1 MRVCAPLA
9 CSNLSTP
16 LIETTIAARMTSPLV
31 QLERLSYQY
40 PRSEIFALRD
50 ISLQIQRGEFVG
62 LIGPTGAGKTTLC
75 LALNGIVP
83 QFYGGR
89 FFGHAW
95 VAGLD
100 TVEQPVQA
108 LAARVGMVF
117 EDPETQLTATS
128 VENEVAFALENLR
141 TPRALMRERIARALA
156 AVGLVGLER
165 RHPHELSGGQKQRLA
180 IAAALAV
187 QPELLVLDEATSQLD
202 PVGAAE
208 VFAVL
213 RALNREQGMT
223 VLLAS
228 HAAEELAEYA
238 NRLVLLDGGALVAEG
253 SPAEI
258 YSQVPL
264 IEAHRLRPPQVA
276 KTFSLL
282 PCPPSRLPVRLEEGL
297 VALRVQ
303 SRRNLP
309 ERLSAVPTTAPA
321 VSAPPIITV
330 EALHHRFADG
340 TPTLSGIDLAFY
352 SGEYVLIVGQNGAGK
367 TSLVKHLLRL
377 LQPVQGR
384 VMVMGRETREWTV
397 GALARRI
404 GYVAQN
410 PDQQLFNA
418 TVAEEVAFALRQLRY
433 SPQEITART
442 AEALAALGLEAVADR
457 HPLSLPKGDRARV
470 IIAAMLVLHPEVIIL
485 DEPTTGQD
493 YAGARAILDLSQTL
507 HRQGK
512 TIIVITHQ
520 LYLMPEYAQRVIV
533 MGEGRVL
540 LDAPLREA
548 YHTLEVLRDTQLTPP
563 QAVLLGQALCPAAQL
578 LTPEEVAHCLSASQL
593 SGGVR

>member
-1 MRVCAPLA
+1 
-9 CSNLSTP
+9 
-16 LIETTIAARMTSPLV
+16 MTYPLV
-31 QLERLSYQY
+31 YVERLSYQY
-40 PRSEIFALRD
+40 PRSEVLALHD
-50 ISLQIQRGEFVG
+50 VSLQIRSGEFVG

-89 FFGHAW
+89 FFGRVR

-100 TVEQPVQA
+100 TVEQPVHA

-128 VENEVAFALENLR
+128 VENEIAFALENLR
-141 TPRALMRERIARALA
+141 VPRQHMRTRIAAALS
-156 AVGLVGLER
+156 AVGLDALEQ

-187 QPELLVLDEATSQLD
+187 EPELLVLDEATSQLD

-228 HAAEELAEYA
+228 HAAEELAEFA
-238 NRLVLLDGGALVAEG
+238 DRLLLLDGGELIAEG
-253 SPAEI
+253 TPAEI
-258 YSQVPL
+258 YSQVAL

-282 PCPPSRLPVRLEEGL
+282 PQPPSRLPVTLDEGL
-297 VALRVQ
+297 AMVATA
-303 SRRNLP
+303 RRTPPVIPAPWVPPPSLP
-309 ERLSAVPTTAPA
+309 AAPTPL
-321 VSAPPIITV
+321 ITV
-330 EALHHRFADG
+330 EGVHHRFADG
-340 TPTLSGIDLAFY
+340 TPTLTGIDLAFY
-352 SGEYVLIVGQNGAGK
+352 PGEYTLIMGQNGAGK

-377 LQPVQGR
+377 MEPTRGR
-384 VMVMGRETREWTV
+384 VMVFGRDTRDWSV

-418 TVAEEVAFALRQLRY
+418 TVRDEVAFALQQLRFP
-433 SPQEITART
+433 PQEIAARVK
-442 AEALAALGLEAVADR
+442 EALAALGLQAVSER

-470 IIAAMLVLHPEVIIL
+470 IIAAMLVLRPEVIIL

-493 YAGARAILDLSQTL
+493 HAGSRAILDLSRTL
-507 HRQGK
+507 HQQGK
-512 TIIVITHQ
+512 TVIVITHQ
-520 LYLMPEYAQRVIV
+520 LHLMPDYAQRVIV

-540 LDAPLREA
+540 LDAPLRQA
-548 YHTLEVLRDTQLTPP
+548 FLSVEVLRDTRLTPP
-563 QAVLLGQALCPAAQL
+563 QAVLLGQVLCPAAQL
-578 LTPEEVAHCLSASQL
+578 LTPEEVARCLSTLHSA
-593 SGGVR
+593 GGAW